1 MLFCS
6 RRLVGEAT
14 CPCYNPRVT
23 LAAAS
28 GYSNNLLAS
37 ILVLGTSSR
46 MEDASLKRPQVVI
59 VGAGFG
65 GLEAAKK
72 LACKDVHVTV
82 IDRTNYHL
90 FQPLLYQVATAALS
104 PADIA
109 APVRAVLGKCRN
121 MEVMLAE
128 VESVDVAARKVNL
141 GDMEWAYDYLILATG
156 ARHSYFGHDE
166 WEKLAPGLK
175 SLEDA
180 IELRRR
186 LLMAFEYAEKITDEA
201 ARKAA
206 MTFVIIGGGPTGV
219 EMAGAIAEIAR
230 YTLAKDFR
238 HIDPSQTRVILVEG
252 EPRLLAA
259 FPEDLSASALK
270 QLVDLR
276 VEVRNGVHATNLS
289 EGGVKVGGEFIPC
302 RVKIWAAGNNASFV
316 GKTLGVPIDKVGRVI
331 VNDDLTIP
339 GRPEIQVIGD
349 LANFSHQTG
358 KPLPGVSPVAM
369 QQGRHAARNILAM
382 IEGGKPQRFWYWD
395 KGNMAT
401 IGRNRAVADL
411 NFVHFSGLPA
421 WLAWLFVH
429 IIFLVG
435 FRNRLVVLFQWAW
448 AYFTFNKGARLIT
461 RNFQSE
467 TRPPA

>member
-1 MLFCS
+1 MANVL
-6 RRLVGEAT
+6 T
-14 CPCYNPRVT
+14 NKPR
-23 LAAAS
+23 
-28 GYSNNLLAS
+28 
-37 ILVLGTSSR
+37 
-46 MEDASLKRPQVVI
+46 VVI

-72 LACKDVHVTV
+72 LAGEDVSLTV

-109 APVRAVLGKCRN
+109 APVRAILSKCRN
-121 MEVMLAE
+121 IEVILAE
-128 VESVDVAARKVNL
+128 VESVDVESRKVKTD
-141 GDMEWAYDYLILATG
+141 DMAFDYDFLILATG

-180 IELRRR
+180 VELRRR
-186 LLMAFEYAEKITDEA
+186 ILLAFEFAEKTTDEA

-219 EMAGAIAEIAR
+219 EMAGAIAEISR
-230 YTLAKDFR
+230 HTLAKDFR
-238 HIDPSQTRVILVEG
+238 HIDPSQAQVILIEG
-252 EPRLLAA
+252 CPRLLAA
-259 FPEDLSASALK
+259 YSEDLSESARR
-270 QLVDLR
+270 QLTQLGVQVRTNAR
-276 VEVRNGVHATNLS
+276 VTNITEAGVQMH
-289 EGGVKVGGEFIPC
+289 GEFIPC

-316 GKTLGVPIDKVGRVI
+316 GKTLDAPADRVGRVI

-339 GRPEIQVIGD
+339 GHPEVQVIGD
-349 LANFSHQTG
+349 LANFSHQNG
-358 KPLPGVSPVAM
+358 EPLPGISPVAM
-369 QQGRHAARNILAM
+369 QQGRHAARNILRM
-382 IEGGKPQRFWYWD
+382 IRGQQPQRFRYFD
-395 KGNMAT
+395 KGTMAT
-401 IGRNRAVADL
+401 IGRHKAVADL
-411 NFVHFSGLPA
+411 KFFHLSGFLA

-435 FRNRLVVLFQWAW
+435 FRNRLLVLIQWAW
-448 AYFTFNKGARLIT
+448 AYLTFDKGARLIT

-467 TRPPA
+467 HRPPA

>member
-1 MLFCS
+1 MS
-6 RRLVGEAT
+6 VERLLEHF
-14 CPCYNPRVT
+14 
-23 LAAAS
+23 L
-28 GYSNNLLAS
+28 
-37 ILVLGTSSR
+37 R
-46 MEDASLKRPQVVI
+46 MQNTPEKKPHVVI

-72 LACKDVHVTV
+72 LACQDVRVTV

-109 APVRAVLGKCRN
+109 APVRAVLSKCKN
-121 MEVMLAE
+121 MEVILAE
-128 VESVDVAARKVNL
+128 VQSVDVAAKKIKTT
-141 GDMEWAYDYLILATG
+141 DMEIPYDFLILATG

-238 HIDPSQTRVILVEG
+238 HIDPSQARVILIEG
-252 EPRLLAA
+252 EPRLLAS
-259 FPEDLSASALK
+259 FPEDLSASAMI
-270 QLVDLR
+270 QLVDLG
-276 VEVRNGVHATNLS
+276 VEVRTAVRATNLT
-289 EGGVKVGGEFIPC
+289 ETGLQVGDEFIPC

-316 GKTLGVPIDKVGRVI
+316 GKTLGVPVDRVGRVM
-331 VNDDLTIP
+331 VDDDLTIP
-339 GRPEIQVIGD
+339 GHPEVQVIGD

-358 KPLPGVSPVAM
+358 QPLPGVSPVAM
-369 QQGRHAARNILAM
+369 QQGRHADRNILRM
-382 IEGGKPQRFWYWD
+382 IKNCGPRPFRYWD
-395 KGNMAT
+395 KGSMAT
-401 IGRNRAVADL
+401 IGRKKAVADL
-411 NFVHFSGLPA
+411 NFVHLSGLPA
-421 WLAWLFVH
+421 WLVWLFVH

-435 FRNRLVVLFQWAW
+435 FRNRVAVLFQWAW
-448 AYFTFNKGARLIT
+448 AYLTFNAGARLIT
-461 RNFQSE
+461 RNFQAE

>member
-1 MLFCS
+1 
-6 RRLVGEAT
+6 
-14 CPCYNPRVT
+14 
-23 LAAAS
+23 
-28 GYSNNLLAS
+28 
-37 ILVLGTSSR
+37 
-46 MEDASLKRPQVVI
+46 MEDRPRQKPRVVI

-72 LACKDVHVTV
+72 LACKDVFVTV
-82 IDRTNYHL
+82 IDRTNHHL

-109 APVRAVLGKCRN
+109 APIRAVLSKCKN
-121 MEVMLAE
+121 IEVILAE
-128 VESVDVAARKVNL
+128 VRSVDVDARKMKMSDGAEL
-141 GDMEWAYDYLILATG
+141 DYDFLVLATG

-180 IELRRR
+180 IEVRRR
-186 LLMAFEYAEKITDEA
+186 LLMAFEYAERITDEA
-201 ARKAA
+201 TRRAA

-230 YTLAKDFR
+230 HTLAKDFC
-238 HIDPSQTRVILVEG
+238 HIDPSQARVILVEG
-252 EPRLLAA
+252 DPRLLAA

-270 QLVDLR
+270 QLVDLG
-276 VEVRNGVHATNLS
+276 VEVRTGARATDLTETGVQ
-289 EGGVKVGGEFIPC
+289 VGDEFIPC

-316 GKTLGVPIDKVGRVI
+316 GKTLGVPIDRVGRVM

-339 GRPEIQVIGD
+339 GHPEVQVIGD

-358 KPLPGVSPVAM
+358 QPLPGVSPVAM
-369 QQGRHAARNILAM
+369 QQGRLAARNILAM
-382 IEGGKPQRFWYWD
+382 IDGHKPQRFYYWD

-401 IGRNRAVADL
+401 IGRHKAVADL
-411 NFVHFSGLPA
+411 KLVHLSGLPA

-429 IIFLVG
+429 LIFLVG
-435 FRNRLVVLFQWAW
+435 FRNRLLVLFQWAW
-448 AYFTFNKGARLIT
+448 AYLTFNAGARLIT

>member
-1 MLFCS
+1 
-6 RRLVGEAT
+6 
-14 CPCYNPRVT
+14 
-23 LAAAS
+23 
-28 GYSNNLLAS
+28 
-37 ILVLGTSSR
+37 
-46 MEDASLKRPQVVI
+46 MENALREMPHVVI
-59 VGAGFG
+59 IGAGFG
-65 GLEAAKK
+65 GLQAAKK
-72 LACKDVHVTV
+72 LACKDVRVTV

-109 APVRAVLGKCRN
+109 APVRAVLSKCKN
-121 MEVMLAE
+121 MQVILAE
-128 VESVDVAARKVNL
+128 VQSVDVDARKIKTT
-141 GDMEWAYDYLILATG
+141 DMEIAYDFLIVATG
-156 ARHSYFGHDE
+156 ARHSYFGHNE
-166 WEKLAPGLK
+166 WGKLAPGLK

-238 HIDPSQTRVILVEG
+238 HIDPSQARVILIEA
-252 EPRLLAA
+252 EPRLLAV
-259 FPEDLSASALK
+259 FPEDLSASAMK
-270 QLVDLR
+270 QLVALG
-276 VEVRNGVHATNLS
+276 VEVRTGTRATNLT
-289 EGGVKVGGEFIPC
+289 ETGLQVGDEFIPC
-302 RVKIWAAGNNASFV
+302 RVKIWAAGNTASSV
-316 GKTLGVPIDKVGRVI
+316 GKTLGAPVDRVGRVM

-339 GRPEIQVIGD
+339 GHPEVQVIGD

-358 KPLPGVSPVAM
+358 QPLPGVSPVAM
-369 QQGRHAARNILAM
+369 QQGRHAARNILRM
-382 IEGGKPQRFWYWD
+382 IANRKPQRFRYWD
-395 KGNMAT
+395 KGSMAT
-401 IGRNRAVADL
+401 IGRNKAVADL
-411 NFVHFSGLPA
+411 NFVHLSGLPA
-421 WLAWLFVH
+421 WLVWLFVH

-435 FRNRLVVLFQWAW
+435 FRNRIAVLFQWAW

-467 TRPPA
+467 MRPPA